1 VASLK
6 PAFTRTGIELVG
18 NVPWGTHLSLF
29 YETKQDF
36 FDIVIPYFRAGLE
49 NNEFCLWIVP
59 PSVSQ
64 QEALEALKRGVP
76 DFDRHLS
83 EGNIELVSDD
93 QWFRKAGS
101 IIGAAA
107 VVERFRKKLRAAIS
121 GGYVGLRAN
130 GGAVTFQK
138 TKRLSE
144 LEKQLD
150 DLTADEKMIL
160 LCSFPLEES
169 TSSAV
174 LDAARTHQL
183 TAALRNGSWEVIETH
198 LAEGSN
204 SPEHNSPEQL
214 NNATDVAPHRSAKLA
229 ALTPRERAV
238 LAQIAAGASSK
249 ESARRLGISPRT
261 VEFHRANM
269 LRKLGAKNTAELVR
283 VVLAA

>member
-1 VASLK
+1 MI
-6 PAFTRTGIELVG
+6 GI
-18 NVPWGTHLSLF
+18 
-29 YETKQDF
+29 
-36 FDIVIPYFRAGLE
+36 
-49 NNEFCLWIVP
+49 C
-59 PSVSQ
+59 
-64 QEALEALKRGVP
+64 
-76 DFDRHLS
+76 
-83 EGNIELVSDD
+83 
-93 QWFRKAGS
+93 RKAISSWCQTISGLGKEAG
-101 IIGAAA
+101 IIGTAA

-121 GGYVGLRAN
+121 EGYVGLRAN

-150 DLTADEKMIL
+150 DLTADKKNDFY

-169 TSSAV
+169 ASSAV

-183 TAALRNGSWEVIETH
+183 TAVLRNGCWEVIETH

-204 SPEHNSPEQL
+204 SSEQL
-214 NNATDVAPHRSAKLA
+214 SDATDVASHRSAKLA

-238 LAQIAAGASSK
+238 SAQIAAGASSK

-269 LRKLGAKNTAELVR
+269 LRKLGAKNTADLVR

>member
-6 PAFTRTGIELVG
+6 PAFTRTGIELLG
-18 NVPWGTHLSLF
+18 NIPWGTHLSLF

-36 FDIVIPYFRAGLE
+36 FDIIVPYFSAGLE
-49 NNEFCLWIVP
+49 NKEFCLWIVP

-83 EGNIELVSDD
+83 EGNIELASDD
-93 QWFRKAGS
+93 QWFRKGGS
-101 IIGAAA
+101 IIGPAA

-121 GGYVGLRAN
+121 EGYVGLRAN

-138 TKRLSE
+138 TERLSE

-150 DLTADEKMIL
+150 DLTADK
-160 LCSFPLEES
+160 
-169 TSSAV
+169 
-174 LDAARTHQL
+174 
-183 TAALRNGSWEVIETH
+183 
-198 LAEGSN
+198 
-204 SPEHNSPEQL
+204 
-214 NNATDVAPHRSAKLA
+214 K
-229 ALTPRERAV
+229 
-238 LAQIAAGASSK
+238 AAGASSK

-269 LRKLGAKNTAELVR
+269 LRKLGAKNTADLVR

>member
-1 VASLK
+1 MASLK
-6 PAFTRTGIELVG
+6 PAFTRTGIELLG
-18 NVPWGTHLSLF
+18 NIPWGTHLSLF

-36 FDIVIPYFRAGLE
+36 FDIIVPYFSAGLE
-49 NNEFCLWIVP
+49 NKEFCLWIVP

-83 EGNIELVSDD
+83 EGNIELASDD
-93 QWFRKAGS
+93 QWFRKGGS
-101 IIGAAA
+101 IIGPAA

-121 GGYVGLRAN
+121 EGYVGLRAN

-150 DLTADEKMIL
+150 DLTADKKMIL

-183 TAALRNGSWEVIETH
+183 TAVLRNGCWEVIETH

-204 SPEHNSPEQL
+204 SSEQL
-214 NNATDVAPHRSAKLA
+214 SDATDVASHRSAKLA

-249 ESARRLGISPRT
+249 DSARRLGISPRT

-269 LRKLGAKNTAELVR
+269 LRKLGAKNTADLVR